1 MYKPQMQKR
10 LSTYK
15 DKRVREFFILHMSW
29 LCFPSG
35 VLSIQDIYFLS
46 GMEGMGKMK

>member
-15 DKRVREFFILHMSW
+15 DKRFREFLILHMPW

-46 GMEGMGKMK
+46 GEEGIEKMK